1 MQLSGVWHAR
11 IIMNFFQYPAD
22 IKTIFY
28 LQSDQSAV
36 PADDLWLT
44 PEEATTLSRF
54 RIRKRRR
61 DWLLGRWTA
70 KSALCQL
77 ARPQHLPPE
86 NWQITSDSDGAPC
99 AWLKG
104 EPADLSI
111 SISHSAGLSFFAVTG
126 SSHRMG
132 CDLEKV
138 EERNPSFEQTFFTG
152 DELKFLSA
160 CEARKRNL
168 LVTLIW
174 SAKESVLKAI
184 RTGLRADTRRIRIL
198 SIDQETS
205 PSWQSFT
212 AQDSVGGDTFN
223 GWWLENS
230 AMVYTVASDRH
241 VKVPLSL

>member
-1 MQLSGVWHAR
+1 
-11 IIMNFFQYPAD
+11 MNLFQYPAD
-22 IKTIFY
+22 IKTISYF
-28 LQSDQSAV
+28 QADQSAV
-36 PADDLWLT
+36 PPNDLWLS
-44 PEEATTLSRF
+44 PEEVTTLSRF
-54 RIRKRRR
+54 RIPKRRR

-70 KSALCQL
+70 KSALSQL
-77 ARPQHLPPE
+77 ARPQHFPPE
-86 NWQITSDSDGAPC
+86 NWQITSDSDGAPR

-111 SISHSAGLSFFAVTG
+111 SISHSSGLSFFAVTG

-132 CDLEKV
+132 CDLERV
-138 EERNPSFEQTFFTG
+138 EERSPSFEQTFFTG
-152 DELKFLSA
+152 DELKLLSA
-160 CEARKRNL
+160 CEARERNL

-184 RTGLRADTRRIRIL
+184 RTGLRVDTRRIRIL

-223 GWWLENS
+223 GWWFENS
-230 AMVYTVASDRH
+230 AMVYTVASNQH
-241 VKVPLSL
+241 VEVPLSL